1 MNLLGLVLRNTP
13 HPPPK
18 KTDSYPPIV
27 TQDGAVHIRYVS
39 ISKVGIP
46 VSAREEVERS
56 ITGKGT
62 VTRCLRDGSTEIY
75 LANGEAPFLTHR

>member
-1 MNLLGLVLRNTP
+1 M
-13 HPPPK
+13 
-18 KTDSYPPIV
+18 
-27 TQDGAVHIRYVS
+27 HIRYVS

-46 VSAREEVERS
+46 VSAREEVKRS

-75 LANGEAPFLTHR
+75 LANGGAPFLTHR